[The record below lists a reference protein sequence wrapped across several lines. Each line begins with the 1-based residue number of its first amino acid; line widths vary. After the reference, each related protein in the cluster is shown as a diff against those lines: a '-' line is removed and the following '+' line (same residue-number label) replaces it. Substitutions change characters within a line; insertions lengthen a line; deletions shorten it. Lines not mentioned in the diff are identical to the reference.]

1 DIAAGSATG
10 NASVGHDTFSGVSSL
25 RGSNFNDTLLGSDNG
40 FTTAES
46 FEGRGGNDF
55 IDGRGANDRAI
66 YNNDT
71 ATTSGITV
79 NLAAGTVIGDASIG
93 TDTLRGIE

>member
-1 DIAAGSATG
+1 GNGNTRLSFLTATAAVTADIAAGSATG

-25 RGSNFNDTLLGSDNG
+25 RGSNFHDTLLGSDNG

-55 IDGRGANDRAI
+55 IDGRGGNDRAI
-66 YNNDT
+66 YNHDT
-71 ATTSGITV
+71 ASTTCIDVTH
-79 NLAAGTVIGDASIG
+79 T
-93 TDTLRGIE
+93 